1 MKGMLLV
8 RDAGSVEMERDKTE
22 RERKM
27 RVGGREGKKGRDVL
41 VGKGIISSHSGVRY
55 VSVLG
60 FRIPSSK
67 ILLPTC
73 ELAFSTAERIFSIR
87 SGAMKLAYPS

>member
-1 MKGMLLV
+1 MLLV
-8 RDAGSVEMERDKTE
+8 RDAGSVEMERDDTKW
-22 RERKM
+22 ERKM
-27 RVGGREGKKGRDVL
+27 SVCEGGKERRGRDVL

-73 ELAFSTAERIFSIR
+73 ESAFSTAERIFSIR